1 MMTSA
6 PSKFQA
12 TASTSFVEPFRLSQ
26 KTQTVAEA
34 LAQSVRDDQEFSGQS
49 ILLAA
54 KSLAESKNWSTV
66 AISSESWAKLF
77 ALRAQ
82 LMSESEDVSRQ
93 CSKQRRGAF
102 GPSL

>member
-1 MMTSA
+1 M
-6 PSKFQA
+6 
-12 TASTSFVEPFRLSQ
+12 
-26 KTQTVAEA
+26 AEA